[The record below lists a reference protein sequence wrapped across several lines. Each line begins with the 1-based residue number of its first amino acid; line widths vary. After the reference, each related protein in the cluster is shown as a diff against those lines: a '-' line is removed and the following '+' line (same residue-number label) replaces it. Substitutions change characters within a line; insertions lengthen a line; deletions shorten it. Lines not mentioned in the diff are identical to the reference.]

1 MKKIVRLT
9 ETDLTRIVKRVLN
22 EQLVKQPINEGNG
35 QGGYKV
41 GRVFDEVHNRQFI
54 MSLNYSGA
62 GRGSSDTYN
71 DFEFRNPKVVSV
83 GKDGLILKIT
93 SGFYNPNDVYKSGQK
108 YDNLSDFCLRIP
120 YHSIQEVRENQLMVS
135 IPNNYVDL
143 YLDKGCTEYNAKL
156 AANTEKAKKCGHTS
170 WEAYK
175 KSNWSC
181 NGKSG
186 QVGMNTKECLK
197 KAGFVIGTVGGPQTR
212 RNIYE
217 KIFQGSTYQI
227 DITGTDTPKKELRV
241 IKKGTTPQVCSS
253 WSCDSSKPLGIKFSG
268 CVSKELPRM

>member
-54 MSLNYSGA
+54 MALNYGA
-62 GRGSSDTYN
+62 ASRGSDDVYN
-71 DFEFRNPKVVSV
+71 DFEFRKPKVVSV
-83 GKDGLILKIT
+83 DGKKIVLKIG
-93 SGFYNPNDVYKSGQK
+93 SGFYNPKSQK
-108 YDNLSDFCLRIP
+108 IGTYVNLSEFCMSIP
-120 YHSIQEVRENQLMVS
+120 YDKIQEIRENQLMVS
-135 IPNNYVDL
+135 IPNPML
-143 YLDKGCTEYNAKL
+143 QFYLDEGCTEYKEELAKKL
-156 AANTEKAKKCGHTS
+156 EKAKKCGHTS

-227 DITGTDTPKKELRV
+227 GITGTDTPKKELR
-241 IKKGTTPQVCSS
+241 IFKNGATPKVCSS

-268 CVSKELPRM
+268 CVAKQEPFM